1 MIKFCCENMEYY
13 LNLIDLDLVHYSEV
27 FDEYGIP
34 CHEDGG
40 HSSVRIKYCPWC
52 GKRLPESKRDEWF
65 DRLEKLGFD
74 DPLFDENIPIEYKTS
89 KWRE

>member
-13 LNLIDLDLVHYSEV
+13 LNLIEV

-40 HSSVRIKYCPWC
+40 NSSVLIKYCPWC